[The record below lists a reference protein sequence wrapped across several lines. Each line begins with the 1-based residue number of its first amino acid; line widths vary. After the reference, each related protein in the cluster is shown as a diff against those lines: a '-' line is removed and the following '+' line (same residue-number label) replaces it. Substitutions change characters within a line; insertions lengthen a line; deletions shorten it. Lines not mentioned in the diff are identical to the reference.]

1 MTTNKEE
8 GQGKMSSTSS
18 VGRDGG
24 ITRVRAIVVV
34 MLLALF
40 LQFLVGMWLNLFA
53 TFPQLAGSSGNIMFG
68 AMMGSM
74 MGFMLSGGMSV
85 FMVHMMMG
93 LVILALAVVS
103 LALFA
108 TSFSSEKKTSSVLLG
123 VAGLG
128 SIIFAG
134 ISGLY
139 FMYSG
144 FSNDVYSYLM
154 AVGFILAFMA
164 YFAELF
170 LLRQPLTAERRIAAE
185 NLG

>member
-1 MTTNKEE
+1 
-8 GQGKMSSTSS
+8 
-18 VGRDGG
+18 
-24 ITRVRAIVVV
+24 

-74 MGFMLSGGMSV
+74 MSFMLSGGMSV
-85 FMVHMMMG
+85 LMVHMMMG
-93 LVILALAVVS
+93 LVILALAVVL
-103 LALFA
+103 LAIFA
-108 TSFSSEKKTSSVLLG
+108 TSFSSEKKTSFVLLG

-144 FSNDVYSYLM
+144 FGNDVYSYLM
-154 AVGFILAFMA
+154 SVGFILAFMA
-164 YFAELF
+164 YFAELLF
-170 LLRQPLTAERRIAAE
+170 L
-185 NLG
+185 G

>member
-1 MTTNKEE
+1 
-8 GQGKMSSTSS
+8 MSSTSN
-18 VGRDGG
+18 VRHNGI
-24 ITRVRAIVVV
+24 ITRVRAVVV
-34 MLLALF
+34 VILLTLF
-40 LQFLVGMWLNLFA
+40 LQFLLGMWLNLFA

-68 AMMGSM
+68 EMMGSM
-74 MGFMLSGGMSV
+74 MSFMLSGGMSV
-85 FMVHMMMG
+85 LMVHMMMG

-103 LALFA
+103 LAIIA
-108 TSFSSEKKTSSVLLG
+108 TSFSSEKKKSSVLLG
-123 VAGLG
+123 LAGLG

-164 YFAELF
+164 YFAELLF
-170 LLRQPLTAERRIAAE
+170 L
-185 NLG
+185 G